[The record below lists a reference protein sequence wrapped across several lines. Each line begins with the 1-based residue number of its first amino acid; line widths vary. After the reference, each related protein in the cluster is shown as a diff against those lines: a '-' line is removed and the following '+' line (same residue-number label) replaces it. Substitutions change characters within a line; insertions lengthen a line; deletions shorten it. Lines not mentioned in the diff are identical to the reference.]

1 MADRHKLAQ
10 VKAFTRVSAD
20 IRNPLHEKIGRAVST
35 RLKRGTEWLTQ
46 ASRTIESC
54 TSVDSV
60 RRGEAWK
67 PINDETESFTQVI
80 ATLGR
85 ECREWAPGA
94 THAEIETLIEE
105 NSQPGDVIIFTDG
118 SVVRDQKSGW
128 AYSARVDGKT
138 VSEDSQACSSTL
150 SSMMTEIN
158 AVTLALRWAINQPYS
173 RLVFVTDSLS
183 TLEKIRQGNLHAD
196 WTPLINASNIR
207 RIVWIY
213 CPGHAGVKGN
223 ETADRLAGNAQIS
236 QGVQILL
243 DKNTVESMV
252 EASLSDAR
260 CSRPT
265 ESHTLQCLMG
275 KEYERGRGAREM
287 WRGDARRK
295 RNQILF
301 ETISANTL
309 RWTLARRAEQTW
321 TCPTCYEADFSSR

>member
-1 MADRHKLAQ
+1 MQ
-10 VKAFTRVSAD
+10 
-20 IRNPLHEKIGRAVST
+20 
-35 RLKRGTEWLTQ
+35 
-46 ASRTIESC
+46 
-54 TSVDSV
+54 
-60 RRGEAWK
+60 
-67 PINDETESFTQVI
+67 
-80 ATLGR
+80 
-85 ECREWAPGA
+85 
-94 THAEIETLIEE
+94 

-158 AVTLALRWAINQPYS
+158 AVTLALRWAMNQPYS

-207 RIVWIY
+207 RIIWIY

-223 ETADRLAGNAQIS
+223 ETADRLAGNAQIT

-252 EASLSDAR
+252 EASLLSLIHI
-260 CSRPT
+260 SEPT
-265 ESHTLQCLMG
+265 
-275 KEYERGRGAREM
+275 
-287 WRGDARRK
+287 RR
-295 RNQILF
+295 
-301 ETISANTL
+301 S
-309 RWTLARRAEQTW
+309 
-321 TCPTCYEADFSSR
+321 